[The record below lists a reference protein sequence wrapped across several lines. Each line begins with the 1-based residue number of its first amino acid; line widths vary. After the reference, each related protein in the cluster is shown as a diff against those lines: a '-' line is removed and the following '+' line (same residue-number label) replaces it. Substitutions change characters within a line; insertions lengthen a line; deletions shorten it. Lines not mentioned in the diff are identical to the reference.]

1 MSRLRAEASHLIE
14 AAPQDVYA
22 VFSDYHTAHPAILP
36 KAYFPK
42 IEVLEGGQ
50 GAGTRVKVTTKAL
63 GSERIYDL
71 DVTEPEPGRRLV
83 ETDRLTGLVTTFL
96 VEPGTSAQ
104 QSRVTIA
111 SEWEPQ
117 PGLAGLIEKWL
128 FPFFMRRIYAEELGN
143 VAQYLATKSS
153 QR

>member
-1 MSRLRAEASHLIE
+1 MSRLRVEASRFIE
-14 AAPQDVYA
+14 APTQDVYA
-22 VFSDYHTAHPAILP
+22 VFADYRTAHPAILP

-83 ETDRLTGLVTTFL
+83 ETDRLTGLVTTFS
-96 VEPGTSAQ
+96 VEPGATPQ

-117 PGLAGLIEKWL
+117 PGLAGLLEKWL
-128 FPFFMRRIYAEELGN
+128 VPFFMRRIYAEELGN
-143 VAQYLATKSS
+143 VAQYLTQKSP